1 MTRTAEHLLVLLL
14 PHALATLLN
23 QRTHKTEEP
32 IAMGAKLRKRD
43 IVGGT
48 LRGRSIGR
56 TAGFGPVNRGSS
68 PLPGTIK
75 AGRLTQCT

>member
-1 MTRTAEHLLVLLL
+1 MARAAEHLLVLLL

-32 IAMGAKLRKRD
+32 SVMGAKLRKRD
-43 IVGGT
+43 IVVT
-48 LRGRSIGR
+48 SLRGRSIGR

-68 PLPGTIK
+68 PLPGT
-75 AGRLTQCT
+75 T